1 LPIWKVFDMVSS
13 METDPDTRTNANAAL
28 TAAERAAAAP
38 YIDYPPTPRW
48 YPPAVGA
55 WAAALVLTIGVS
67 DHKVVFIPALLT
79 LLAIEGAFLAWYRR
93 YRGTM
98 PSMRQVPTEIARAM
112 WQYLIALVAVVVAIG
127 IAFQAIGPTAGA
139 IVAFLTVTLALHFYE
154 RRYAAAA
161 AATRARL
168 S

>member
-1 LPIWKVFDMVSS
+1 MVSI
-13 METDPDTRTNANAAL
+13 METDSDANAL
-28 TAAERAAAAP
+28 LIEAERAGAAP

-48 YPPAVGA
+48 YPPAVAA

-67 DHKVVFIPALLT
+67 GHKAVFIPALVA
-79 LLAIEGAFLAWYRR
+79 LLAIEVAFLWWYRR

-112 WQYLIALVAVVVAIG
+112 GQYFAATAAVVVAIG
-127 IAFQAIGPTAGA
+127 IAYTVFGPPAA
-139 IVAFLTVTLALHFYE
+139 AVVAFLTVTPTLHWYE
-154 RRYAAAA
+154 GRYAAAA